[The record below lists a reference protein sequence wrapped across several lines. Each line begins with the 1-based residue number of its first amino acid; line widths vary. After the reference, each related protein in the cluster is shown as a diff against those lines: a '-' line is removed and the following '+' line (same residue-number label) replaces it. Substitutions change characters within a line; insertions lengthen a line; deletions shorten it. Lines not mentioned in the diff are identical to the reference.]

1 MISKLM
7 RLASI
12 LGSSGLKNSSLEVH
26 ALIKYADA
34 PSLARALRDAQ
45 VTENKRSESIN
56 YQVPG
61 SVTEWTEDLEISF
74 RNWMTSMR
82 DQGRLPKDRSIAS
95 YYSDQNG
102 DGKHTLKQKEL
113 NSLLNQPANQPRT
126 TTVQK
131 MTQRLEAQ
139 EELRGLDRAQTI
151 MREEEQRQ
159 ADSVARREQAT
170 RAVNQPLTNKQKYD
184 QWRARL
190 SSGEFDASTLIGND
204 PTGQKEQQ
212 AAEFAGR
219 HGHDELAGQ
228 HGSMEDTSFSQ
239 GVLNAPA

>member
-1 MISKLM
+1 M

-45 VTENKRSESIN
+45 VIENKRSESIN

-82 DQGRLPKDRSIAS
+82 DQGLLPKDRSIAS

-113 NSLLNQPANQPRT
+113 NSLLNQPANQSRT
-126 TTVQK
+126 TTVQR

-151 MREEEQRQ
+151 IREEEQRQ

-190 SSGEFDASTLIGND
+190 RSGEFDASTLIGND
-204 PTGQKEQQ
+204 PTGQKAQQ
-212 AAEFAGR
+212 AAEFACR
-219 HGHDELAGQ
+219 NGHDELCGQ
-228 HGSMEDTSFSQ
+228 LGSMEDTSFSQ
-239 GVLNAPA
+239 EVLNAPA

>member
-82 DQGRLPKDRSIAS
+82 DQGLLPKDRSIAS

-113 NSLLNQPANQPRT
+113 NSLLNQPANQSRT
-126 TTVQK
+126 TTVQR
-131 MTQRLEAQ
+131 MTWVLNET
-139 EELRGLDRAQTI
+139 EEKRRDIDPASFDT
-151 MREEEQRQ
+151 
-159 ADSVARREQAT
+159 SVARREQAT

-190 SSGEFDASTLIGND
+190 RSGEFDASTLIGND
-204 PTGQKEQQ
+204 PTGQKAQQ

-219 HGHDELAGQ
+219 HGHDELSGQ

-239 GVLNAPA
+239 EVLNAPA